1 MSDAEDRRLVRDS
14 LAGDPAAF
22 ELLVEKYEKV
32 VFNLALGMVR
42 AYEDAED
49 VTQTAFVKAYEKLET
64 YKPSHRF
71 FSWLYRI
78 AVNESLNLLS
88 RRKKRFEEVSSGIVS
103 TEKTPEENYDDA
115 YLDGKIR
122 TALMVLPMDY
132 RLVIVLRHFLQMSL
146 REIAE
151 ILEIP
156 DKTVKSRLFTARQ
169 RLGSILLKEGIAK
182 S

>member
-14 LAGDPAAF
+14 LAGDSTAF
-22 ELLVEKYEKV
+22 ELIVDKYEKV

-42 AYEDAED
+42 AYEDAQD

-64 YKPSHRF
+64 YKPDHRF

-88 RRKKRFEEVSSGIVS
+88 RKKRFEEVDSGIAS
-103 TEKTPEENYDDA
+103 KEKNPEEDYDHA

-122 TALMVLPMDY
+122 SALMVLPMDY
-132 RLVIVLRHFLQMSL
+132 RVVIVLRHFLHMSL
-146 REIAE
+146 REISE

-156 DKTVKSRLFTARQ
+156 EKTVKSRLFTARQ

-182 S
+182 T